1 MEGIFKEL
9 RFMKQIILVSFLFF
23 SACGDVQYEPKW
35 ENYDSTLKQRI
46 DSANCQQRQ
55 EQFNIAEANS
65 DRQMARTGS
74 NNATLMGYIDNR
86 MQMKKCY

>member
-1 MEGIFKEL
+1 ML
-9 RFMKQIILVSFLFF
+9 KQIILVSFLFL

-46 DSANCQQRQ
+46 DSANCQQLQ
-55 EQFNIAEANS
+55 EQFDIAYANS

-74 NNATLMGYIDNR
+74 NNAALMGYIDNR